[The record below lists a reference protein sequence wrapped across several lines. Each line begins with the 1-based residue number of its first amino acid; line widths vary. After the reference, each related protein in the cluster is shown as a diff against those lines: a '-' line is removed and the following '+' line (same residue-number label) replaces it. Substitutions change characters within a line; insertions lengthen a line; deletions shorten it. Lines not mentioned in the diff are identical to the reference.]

1 MDKELKELQ
10 EVICCGCPYG
20 ADSMS
25 MDKCDISYCDKR
37 EAFNKVKAAYEN
49 VKKDL
54 AGRQKKNKQKKI
66 ESLSFDMTG
75 SCIEGQVD

>member
-20 ADSMS
+20 ADNM
-25 MDKCDISYCDKR
+25 KACDIVYCDKR

-49 VKKDL
+49 EVRHLIQRVYLKGKL
-54 AGRQKKNKQKKI
+54 IK
-66 ESLSFDMTG
+66 E
-75 SCIEGQVD
+75 V

>member
-20 ADSMS
+20 ADNM
-25 MDKCDISYCDKR
+25 KACDIAYCDKR

-66 ESLSFDMTG
+66 ESLSFDTTG
-75 SCIEGQVD
+75 LCEGQVD

>member
-20 ADSMS
+20 ADNM
-25 MDKCDISYCDKR
+25 KACDIAYCDKR

-49 VKKDL
+49 VKK
-54 AGRQKKNKQKKI
+54 KNKQKKI
-66 ESLSFDMTG
+66 ESLSFDTTG
-75 SCIEGQVD
+75 LCEGQVD

>member
-20 ADSMS
+20 ADNM
-25 MDKCDISYCDKR
+25 KACDIVYCDKR

-66 ESLSFDMTG
+66 ESLSFDTTG
-75 SCIEGQVD
+75 LCEGQVD